1 MAFADA
7 LDLLDP
13 CFDLDR
19 LTEQLHF
26 LASLNNAA
34 SQCADCLIA
43 SKQNRTLRSPEVV
56 FQMMADTARIT
67 HAGCRD
73 DNLRFLVEVDC
84 NGIAAG
90 DREMQT
96 RERNRI
102 DALFYQLL
110 PSLQQSIILLSGTRR
125 SLPPPSGCLSK
136 PEIRRARLQGSSP

>member
-1 MAFADA
+1 MAADA

-56 FQMMADTARIT
+56 FQMMADTARLT
-67 HAGCRD
+67 HTGRRND
-73 DNLRFLVEVDC
+73 YLVEVNC

-110 PSLQQSIILLSGTRR
+110 RLFIVAIHHIVLEHAGRFHR
-125 SLPPPSGCLSK
+125 H
-136 PEIRRARLQGSSP
+136 RAV

>member
-1 MAFADA
+1 MAADA

-56 FQMMADTARIT
+56 FQMMADTTCLT

-110 PSLQQSIILLSGTRR
+110 RLFIVAIHHIVLEHAGRFHR
-125 SLPPPSGCLSK
+125 H
-136 PEIRRARLQGSSP
+136 RAV